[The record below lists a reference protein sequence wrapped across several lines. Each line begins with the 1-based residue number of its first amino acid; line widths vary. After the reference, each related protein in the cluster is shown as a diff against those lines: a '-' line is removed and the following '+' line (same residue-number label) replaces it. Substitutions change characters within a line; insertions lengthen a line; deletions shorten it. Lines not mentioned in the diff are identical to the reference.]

1 MARVRMRAEE
11 RRARGRGVVG
21 ERRGH
26 VWKTPQGTE
35 AQASETGDWGPP
47 MAPTGQLG
55 GGDRRKQLGWVV
67 GAVPSGTPEPLL
79 WEAPDRGLAEVSGSP
94 PGGRRPQAS
103 GPPGWPSPSHQQPG
117 VGPLSSRAA
126 APSSSQGAV
135 SHGSQTTP

>member
-11 RRARGRGVVG
+11 RRARGRGVG
-21 ERRGH
+21 EERRGH
-26 VWKTPQGTE
+26 VWRTPQGTE
-35 AQASETGDWGPP
+35 AQASETGDRGPP

-94 PGGRRPQAS
+94 PGGEEAS
-103 GPPGWPSPSHQQPG
+103 GKWPSGMAQPSPPAAWGGSSLLQSC
-117 VGPLSSRAA
+117 GPFIFAGSSE
-126 APSSSQGAV
+126 PW
-135 SHGSQTTP
+135 